1 VVLLLFVLLVFL
13 GWLGVL
19 LVLVLLLVVVLLVV
33 VVVVVVLV
41 VVVVEVE
48 VEEEEGLRTRLL
60 SVKKVP
66 SSASPSALLTSSRPH
81 GA

>member
-1 VVLLLFVLLVFL
+1 
-13 GWLGVL
+13 
-19 LVLVLLLVVVLLVV
+19 
-33 VVVVVVLV
+33 
-41 VVVVEVE
+41 VVVEVE